1 MTIPLYPSESEIA
14 ALVMGSK
21 RAREWPAKARYL
33 EDKQGLPRIDTLMG
47 GRYWPAVVEYFRL
60 RQGARLDALPMMQSN
75 ARVRIVPIKS
85 EPHGKETSP
94 EASGPNY
101 RRRKSKIDEPE

>member
-1 MTIPLYPSESEIA
+1 MTVPLYPSESEIA

-33 EDKQGLPRIDTLMG
+33 EDKQGLPRIDELMG
-47 GRYWPAVVEYFRL
+47 GRYWPGVVEYFRL

-75 ARVRIVPIKS
+75 ARVRIVPPKS
-85 EPHGKETSP
+85 EPYVP
-94 EASGPNY
+94 EASSTTTGPNY
-101 RRRKSKIDEPE
+101 RRRISAD